1 MSSQGKTPKLTRAQ
15 QSLVTRLSSGQSVN
29 YLVGG
34 GWRLMDGRKVHHR
47 TIQSLASK
55 GVIKPASKDLFDQ
68 NITSYRIS

>member
-34 GWRLMDGRKVHHR
+34 GVAANGW
-47 TIQSLASK
+47 
-55 GVIKPASKDLFDQ
+55 P
-68 NITSYRIS
+68 